1 MRLAS
6 FSSVSRFRYPLKS
19 RPKPL
24 HAYSAIRYFPLRSRS
39 MVRINTE
46 VCSRITLKSS
56 KGCATLEPNQSARL
70 DNPHNDFRH
79 PVSCN
84 ISIIKLIDWIRQFPN
99 RVGGLVCIQM
109 NDIERIRFFVQRY
122 FHVSLINLPFKPV
135 FFPA

>member
-19 RPKPL
+19 SPKPL

-56 KGCATLEPNQSARL
+56 KVLPSNLT
-70 DNPHNDFRH
+70 
-79 PVSCN
+79 
-84 ISIIKLIDWIRQFPN
+84 K
-99 RVGGLVCIQM
+99 VGGYTLHLQ
-109 NDIERIRFFVQRY
+109 
-122 FHVSLINLPFKPV
+122 SGK
-135 FFPA
+135 